1 MKHGV
6 LRNTVAIGHL
16 QLSIHLVQNRH
27 VGTQK
32 SHWEQTYKGNY
43 TLKLCLPFVGFA
55 PVRRL
60 CPNIAVLYNV
70 NGKLQRAYCIVQRKE
85 MKYRTKIEILSPFPS
100 SLPSFSFVRSLFR
113 SSIPRNG
120 LLFLKTIGKPFV
132 LHV

>member
-1 MKHGV
+1 MLSVKHGV

-16 QLSIHLVQNRH
+16 QLSVHLVQNRH

-43 TLKLCLPFVGFA
+43 TLKLCMPFVGFA

-60 CPNIAVLYNV
+60 RHNMAVLYNV
-70 NGKLQRAYCIVQRKE
+70 NGKLQRAYCIVHRKA

-100 SLPSFSFVRSLFR
+100 SLPSFLPFLLFVRSFVRPFQEMAYY
-113 SSIPRNG
+113 SS
-120 LLFLKTIGKPFV
+120 KQ
-132 LHV
+132 